1 MVRRIAFFLPPV
13 AAAVTPSAPATNCT
27 AFCLPKVVRPVALWG
42 FDIACCPWP
51 GCGLVLH
58 GGACCG
64 RLGTQSGR
72 WYCPGAPP
80 SLSLSF
86 LCLSICLCLSVC
98 LSVSLFLAIVRLPL
112 LSRIAIARCLPFLFV
127 FIAVQHRRLVITL
140 PAQAMLD
147 LSTAETRT

>member
-1 MVRRIAFFLPPV
+1 MMRNGNTASTGRGWRAIGRRCNSVLLAVVLCCMAVLAAGDWERRVEDGIALVRLP
-13 AAAVTPSAPATNCT
+13 
-27 AFCLPKVVRPVALWG
+27 
-42 FDIACCPWP
+42 
-51 GCGLVLH
+51 
-58 GGACCG
+58 
-64 RLGTQSGR
+64 
-72 WYCPGAPP
+72 
-80 SLSLSF
+80 LSLYLFSV
-86 LCLSICLCLSVC
+86 CLFVCVCLSVC